1 APQSFVDYLKQNW
14 MTDTFLPMWSAQWQK
29 DQTVFKESDMNM
41 LSEAWHHVLKP
52 KFLEGKRNR
61 HADFLVHILVDEVV
75 PFYKRRE
82 RRQDDKFEGL
92 DLEMKWHQAIK
103 EK

>member
-1 APQSFVDYLKQNW
+1 APQSFIDYLKEYW
-14 MTDTFLPMWSAQWQK
+14 MTDDFLPMWSAQWRK
-29 DQTVFKESDMNM
+29 DQTVFEESDTNM
-41 LSEAWHHVLKP
+41 LIEAWHHVLKS

-61 HADFLVHILVDEVV
+61 RADFLVHILVNEVV
-75 PFYKRRE
+75 PFYKLRE

-92 DLEMKWHQAIK
+92 DLEMKRRQAIK